1 MAVAIRSHHAPT
13 RTLPARPARTTVPD
27 ASTGLDIPSAPAALT
42 RAAVAVALLA
52 LAVVGVP
59 LAVLLAV
66 SQL

>member
-1 MAVAIRSHHAPT
+1 MAVAIRSHHAPA
-13 RTLPARPARTTVPD
+13 RTLPVPPARSTVPD
-27 ASTGLDIPSAPAALT
+27 AAMGLGIPSAPAALT

-66 SQL
+66 AQL